1 MVKVF
6 GKAGVSQELA
16 SKIESTCAVS
26 LRESDI
32 YKLNSVCRKC
42 INFVNKMYDFV
53 KKTRSVNQTIYLQP
67 TDVSVKRCIDVS
79 PSSCQQTKRKSTTQ
93 VTAKELFPPSQTAN
107 ANEDPMSQDE
117 VVPIMD
123 GEHNSTAVNEATLT
137 ITQQRM
143 LVSAVNSRDAAVVA
157 MILHDYCTNVVKE
170 LDGPRFKDIESS
182 CAKLCKRKGG
192 SVLHG
197 HDYESLENFNFVDI
211 WNELVNFLFIVS
223 VMNALSGK
231 TSAQREELRVKYAFI
246 YSILM
251 GERWHELSLV
261 KRVNTIIVIEGGCS
275 KQPQERL
282 NKLGVC
288 LSHGT
293 RDTP

>member
-1 MVKVF
+1 M
-6 GKAGVSQELA
+6 
-16 SKIESTCAVS
+16 
-26 LRESDI
+26 
-32 YKLNSVCRKC
+32 
-42 INFVNKMYDFV
+42 
-53 KKTRSVNQTIYLQP
+53 
-67 TDVSVKRCIDVS
+67 
-79 PSSCQQTKRKSTTQ
+79 
-93 VTAKELFPPSQTAN
+93 TAKELFPPSQTAN

-170 LDGPRFKDIESS
+170 LDGLRSKDIESF

-197 HDYESLENFNFVDI
+197 HDYESSENFKFVDI
-211 WNELVNFLFIVS
+211 WNELLVNFPFIVS

-231 TSAQREELRVKYAFI
+231 TSDHREELRVK
-246 YSILM
+246 
-251 GERWHELSLV
+251 
-261 KRVNTIIVIEGGCS
+261 
-275 KQPQERL
+275 
-282 NKLGVC
+282 
-288 LSHGT
+288 
-293 RDTP
+293 

>member
-1 MVKVF
+1 
-6 GKAGVSQELA
+6 
-16 SKIESTCAVS
+16 
-26 LRESDI
+26 
-32 YKLNSVCRKC
+32 
-42 INFVNKMYDFV
+42 MYDFV
-53 KKTRSVNQTIYLQP
+53 KKTRRVNQTIYLQP

-170 LDGPRFKDIESS
+170 LDGLRFRDIESF
-182 CAKLCKRKGG
+182 CAKLCKRKRG

-197 HDYESLENFNFVDI
+197 HDYESSENFKFVDI
-211 WNELVNFLFIVS
+211 WNELLVNFPFIVS

-231 TSAQREELRVKYAFI
+231 TSDQREELRVK
-246 YSILM
+246 
-251 GERWHELSLV
+251 
-261 KRVNTIIVIEGGCS
+261 
-275 KQPQERL
+275 
-282 NKLGVC
+282 
-288 LSHGT
+288 
-293 RDTP
+293 

>member
-26 LRESDI
+26 LRESD

-211 WNELVNFLFIVS
+211 WNELLVNFPFIVS

-231 TSAQREELRVKYAFI
+231 TSDQREELRVK
-246 YSILM
+246 
-251 GERWHELSLV
+251 
-261 KRVNTIIVIEGGCS
+261 
-275 KQPQERL
+275 
-282 NKLGVC
+282 
-288 LSHGT
+288 
-293 RDTP
+293 